1 MEIQTKINSLNA
13 LLPQQV
19 PFVMAQISKALEI
32 AEQSENFERNL
43 DVAIAIAEQVSKF
56 SGGDMLY
63 NYTPILLALLK
74 DSPDEATLAPFD
86 TINHDVPIGIA
97 LVKQFLGTYSK
108 RTKYAAGDLVNAQK
122 NDNVCMVILANLLAD
137 IKAGNNALN
146 IAYIITCL
154 NISRVQFT
162 NGTYK
167 FFCDILLEI
176 NNQEF

>member
-1 MEIQTKINSLNA
+1 MDLQTKINTLNS

-19 PFVMAQISKALEI
+19 PFVMAQV
-32 AEQSENFERNL
+32 SEAVKVATESDNFERNL
-43 DVAIAIAEQVSKF
+43 DVAIAVAEQVNKY
-56 SGGDMLY
+56 SGGEMLY

-74 DSPDEATLAPFD
+74 DVTDEADLAKFD
-86 TINHDVPIGIA
+86 TLSHDVPIGIA

-137 IKAGNNALN
+137 IKANKNVLN

-162 NGTYK
+162 NGTYQ